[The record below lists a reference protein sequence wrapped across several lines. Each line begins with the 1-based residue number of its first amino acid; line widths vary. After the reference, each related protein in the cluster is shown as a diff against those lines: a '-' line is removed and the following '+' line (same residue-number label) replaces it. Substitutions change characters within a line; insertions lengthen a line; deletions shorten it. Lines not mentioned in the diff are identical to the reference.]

1 MNIGV
6 GGLAAMVD
14 QTSSSAANSRANA
27 LKDTL
32 GKDMSSATDEELM
45 DVCKEFE
52 TYFVEMVM
60 KEVEKTMESA
70 EEDSSSSQY
79 VDLYKD
85 QVRTQLAETI
95 CEQTD
100 LGLAQQMYEQMKR
113 NYSL

>member
-1 MNIGV
+1 MSIGI
-6 GGLAAMVD
+6 GSLTSMID
-14 QTSSSAANSRANA
+14 QTSSNAANNRANA
-27 LKDTL
+27 LKETL
-32 GKDMSSATDEELM
+32 GKDLASASDEELM

-60 KEVEKTMESA
+60 KEVEKSMKSET
-70 EEDSSSSQY
+70 DSSSSQY

-85 QVRTQLAETI
+85 QVRTQLAETF

-100 LGLAQQMYEQMKR
+100 LGFAQQMYEQMKR